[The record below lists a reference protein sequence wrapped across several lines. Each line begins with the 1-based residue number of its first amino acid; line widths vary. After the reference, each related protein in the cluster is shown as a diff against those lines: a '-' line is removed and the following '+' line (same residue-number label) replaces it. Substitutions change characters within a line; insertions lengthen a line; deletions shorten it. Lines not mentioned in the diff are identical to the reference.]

1 MDGARAGRCSHLAPG
16 GRHVEGERGDAS
28 RGRRVGRDSASALGA
43 PGWRRVVGH
52 GVFAHSDHRVR
63 RLRCGVRGYVCL
75 TVLPPTAMNGSDA
88 DPGEGKCQYVERS
101 AAEEP

>member
-52 GVFAHSDHRVR
+52 GVFAHSAHREMR

-75 TVLPPTAMNGSDA
+75 TVPPRTAPTPI
-88 DPGEGKCQYVERS
+88 PGEGKCQYVERS
-101 AAEEP
+101 AAEEL